1 MLPTAEALD
10 AMVALYNYA
19 APKFSQLVPMR
30 SSKAFQRARRG
41 AENKT
46 GR

>member
-1 MLPTAEALD
+1 MLPTAGARD
-10 AMVALYNYA
+10 ARVALYSHA

-30 SSKAFQRARRG
+30 SSRAFQRARRG